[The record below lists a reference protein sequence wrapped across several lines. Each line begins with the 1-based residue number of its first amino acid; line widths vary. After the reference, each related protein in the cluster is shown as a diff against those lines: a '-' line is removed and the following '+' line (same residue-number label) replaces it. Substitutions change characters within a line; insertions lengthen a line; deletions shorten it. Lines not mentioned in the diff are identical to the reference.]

1 MNRSTLS
8 DLKIQIIAAV
18 IMLLSFVLVS
28 CNAIKDISEK
38 SDPEPE
44 KGEIKIYCTNTS
56 RDSLHWEN
64 HKLESYYISEILDEV
79 CDYMQDAPKNKS
91 YVKAIPDGVE
101 IISCKTG
108 TDGQLV
114 VNFSAGYLEMDSIT
128 EALCRAA
135 VVKTFCQINS
145 IKYVEFNIDGL
156 PLTIKDIPAGLM
168 SADDFVD
175 NSTGKAGFD
184 QNVKVTVYLTD
195 EEGKMLK
202 ESILKVYID
211 GTKPMEEVVL
221 EELIAGP
228 LDTQPQL
235 RNTINSKTKIRSVR
249 SYDGT
254 CYVDFSEEFMSKPL
268 YVKDEVA
275 IYSVVNTL
283 CELPGV
289 TKVKITVAG
298 TERKY
303 LGNVALNEYLSYRP
317 ELITIEKAGES
328 TGGN

>member
-8 DLKIQIIAAV
+8 DLKIQIFAALV
-18 IMLLSFVLVS
+18 MLLSFVFVS
-28 CNAIKDISEK
+28 CNAIKDISEAG
-38 SDPEPE
+38 DPEPE
-44 KGEIKIYCTNTS
+44 NGEIKIYCTNTAH
-56 RDSLHWEN
+56 DALHWEN
-64 HKLESYYISEILDEV
+64 HKLESYYISDIVEEIRDRLLA
-79 CDYMQDAPKNKS
+79 APENKQ
-91 YVKAIPDGVE
+91 YIKAIPDGVE
-101 IISCKTG
+101 ILSCNIG
-108 TDGQLV
+108 IDGQLV
-114 VNFSAGYLEMDSIT
+114 IDFSAGYLDMDSIT

-135 VVKTFCQINS
+135 VVKTFCQVNS
-145 IKYVEFNIDGL
+145 IKYVEFTIDGL
-156 PLTIKDIPAGLM
+156 PLTIKELPAGLM

-184 QNVKVTVYLTD
+184 QNVKVIVYLTD

-211 GTKPMEEVVL
+211 GTKPMEEIVL

-235 RNTINSKTKIRSVR
+235 RNTLNTKTKIRSVR
-249 SYDGT
+249 SYDGI

-275 IYSVVNTL
+275 VYSVVNTL

-303 LGNVALNEYLSYRP
+303 LGNVALNEYLSYKP